1 MRRKDRSG
9 NWKPTVPGDGI
20 VLATAGVGVVL
31 DVNDIEREAA
41 FWSAVLGEE
50 PGPLRSGG
58 GWLTVGS
65 LDSETHLVLQR
76 VPEPKVVKNRCHM
89 CFVVPDVDEAVRQV
103 VALGGSSMSG
113 PRPGGGVT
121 MADPEGNEFCL
132 AAFRRTKD
140 GKRQPLARA

>member
-1 MRRKDRSG
+1 MQFKDRSE

-31 DVNDIEREAA
+31 DVNDIDRQAA

-58 GWLTVGS
+58 GWITVGS
-65 LDSETHLVLQR
+65 LDSKTHLVLQR
-76 VPEPKVVKNRCHM
+76 VPEPKVVKDQCHM

-103 VALGGSSMSG
+103 VALGGGLWAEPDSPCCLMMEF
-113 PRPGGGVT
+113 RP
-121 MADPEGNEFCL
+121 
-132 AAFRRTKD
+132 
-140 GKRQPLARA
+140 ARATVVEEPNVLRS

>member
-1 MRRKDRSG
+1 MQCEDGSE
-9 NWKPTVPGDGI
+9 NWKPTVLGDGI
-20 VLATAGVGVVL
+20 VLATASVGIEM
-31 DVNDIEREAA
+31 DVNDIELEAA

-65 LDSETHLVLQR
+65 LDSKTYLVLQR

-89 CFVVPDVDEAVRQV
+89 CFVVLDVDEAIRQI
-103 VALGGSSMSG
+103 VALGGSSVSG

-132 AAFRRTKD
+132 GAFRRTKD
-140 GKRQPLARA
+140 GKRGALA